1 VNDEHIRVTLVLE
14 HVSPSV
20 RSVLERVAVTI
31 AAALAGYLG
40 WHFCKLAWVS
50 WQLDERSSGLIA
62 LPIWIP
68 QGAMAFGAVAFFA
81 AVAERAVRVWG
92 GAAVEAQHGD
102 VEVGRS
108 DR

>member
-1 VNDEHIRVTLVLE
+1 MTWRTSMRNRTYPGISLL
-14 HVSPSV
+14 
-20 RSVLERVAVTI
+20 LL
-31 AAALAGYLG
+31 LAILHPLPATGG
-40 WHFCKLAWVS
+40 GDA
-50 WQLDERSSGLIA
+50 G

-92 GAAVEAQHGD
+92 GAAVQAQHGD
-102 VEVGRS
+102 VEVGRA